1 MLEIKHQNKTLK
13 GFEAAI
19 IENLHVEHEQNEW
32 IDGMKFTQVTIKD
45 IARELGISPSTVSRA
60 LKDHPDI
67 SSKTKLA
74 VNALAE
80 KLNYQPNIVAL
91 NLRQKKTFTIGVVIP
106 ELVHFFFST
115 VISGIEDVAYQAG
128 YSVILSQSNESYER
142 EKTDIKALF
151 NSRVDGMLIS
161 VSRETKNFEHIES
174 VIAKGIPVVFY
185 DRTYNA
191 PMASNV
197 IVDDYIG
204 AKEAVNHL
212 IDQGYRKIAFLEG
225 SPGLIISADRK
236 RGYVDALKEHGL
248 ESRDAFTQE
257 CVTGSME
264 EGKRATK
271 KLLSMP
277 EPPDAIFA
285 ASDPLA
291 TGAMQSIKEKGLRI
305 PQDVGVV
312 GFSNWSYGSLIE
324 PSLTTVDQPGFEMG
338 QEAARLLIRQIEL
351 SDKDQGDPVPE
362 TKILKTR
369 LIVRDSSIR
378 STPIKK

>member
-1 MLEIKHQNKTLK
+1 
-13 GFEAAI
+13 
-19 IENLHVEHEQNEW
+19 
-32 IDGMKFTQVTIKD
+32 MKFTQVTIKD

-67 SSKTKLA
+67 SSKTKVA

-185 DRTYNA
+185 DRTYNS
-191 PMASNV
+191 PMSSNV

-212 IDQGYRKIAFLEG
+212 IEQGYRKIAFLEG

-236 RGYVDALKEHGL
+236 RGYMDALKDNGL
-248 ESRDAFTQE
+248 EQKEAFTQE

>member
-1 MLEIKHQNKTLK
+1 
-13 GFEAAI
+13 
-19 IENLHVEHEQNEW
+19 
-32 IDGMKFTQVTIKD
+32 MKFTQVTIKD

-91 NLRQKKTFTIGVVIP
+91 NLRQQKTFTIGVVIP

-185 DRTYNA
+185 DRTYNS
-191 PMASNV
+191 PMSSNV

-212 IDQGYRKIAFLEG
+212 IEQGYRKIAFLEG

-236 RGYVDALKEHGL
+236 RGYMDALKDHGL
-248 ESRDAFTQE
+248 EQKEAFTQE